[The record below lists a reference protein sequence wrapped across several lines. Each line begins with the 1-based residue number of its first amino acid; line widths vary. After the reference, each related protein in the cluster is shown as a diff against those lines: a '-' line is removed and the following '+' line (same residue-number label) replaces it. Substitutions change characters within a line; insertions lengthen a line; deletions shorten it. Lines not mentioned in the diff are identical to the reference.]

1 VNKHPLKTLTV
12 GFVVALTAAS
22 VASVAVA
29 APKKK
34 PAKKA
39 VARTKAKAKGS
50 APVRAGTGDVSAGQ
64 REKVALPT
72 SIALKTPVATRSL
85 GEVKP
90 PRSNEFYESNNKEA
104 EYEHLVDEE
113 IRALYNLSI
122 QNKRSPNRGEI
133 WLRLGERYVEKAR
146 LIEFREQAN
155 YDKALK
161 AFLEKKSGVRPKID
175 NRASHEYNKKA
186 IELYQWFVQD
196 FPKDPKVDQAL
207 FFLGYNQFELGNPDA
222 GERYYLQL
230 LHQYPDSPFV
240 IESRFALGEYYFE
253 NEQWQKALDNYAK
266 VIEAKRARLNA
277 FALYKASWCYYRLG
291 RAAAGLKSLE
301 RVVRLSRASDGGDN
315 VSGGGKRAVNKV
327 RLASEALKD
336 YVPFYAEVGD
346 PRRAF
351 SEFQRVSGDE
361 KQAAQMLERLAYIYS
376 DSGNRVSANSI
387 FKQLISMNPDGERAA
402 EYQYQVVLAYATS
415 DPKSFRYELEIWLNQ
430 FGPDSEWA
438 KVNAKNQKLV
448 GDMSKL
454 QETTVRNNV
463 LQLHQTAQ
471 NSRIETAQKS
481 AAAAYAQ
488 YFRYFPQSEKQV
500 EMRFFYAEL
509 LYDMERYTDAAK
521 LYNYV
526 ADHDEPNGK
535 YRERAIVN
543 TLLALEKDLPSNAD
557 IEAKRGKSLDPLPL
571 DPPVA
576 RFEAAALKYA
586 NAFPKS
592 EKASDILRRLGV
604 LYYSYNQFDKAID
617 IFQRILKDY
626 PKSPNAEIAG
636 NLILDIYKLKG
647 DMIGLA
653 DKGQEMLQNPSIAN
667 SQFGTKIRGMMEK
680 ASFMKADK
688 LAEKGDPGAA
698 AKQYEQFATTY
709 KSSDLAVASRYKAA
723 VNYEKAGDL
732 VSSMRMHAMILAGDS
747 GDPKVRD
754 IQNDSRNALSH
765 LYQQTGQLE
774 LAAKSYH
781 DYAASNLKDSKAI
794 NGFFNAGVLY
804 DALGEY
810 GQAQTNYDTYFAK
823 SKNSDRIE
831 VLYLDGQIWKK
842 RGNQGRAASF
852 FDRYIKEGGRNQ
864 AHIVEAVYEMARNS
878 KRLGQNTKQKELWQ
892 EVISRHKRAGAAKE
906 ATAAFAAEAQFE
918 LSQPILRDLNAI
930 KFYHN
935 AKQQAQA
942 ANDIKQLREK
952 YVNEMKKVILFDNAK
967 WIIAALASSGQM
979 FETIAHKFD
988 GIPTPNGFSPED
1000 AKKYRDLISQQ
1011 SNGFRDEA
1019 KNSYKT
1025 AVDRSQELESYSEW
1039 TMIARQGLA
1048 NLDPASKAKDA
1059 GEVAADAQTTDWMG
1073 L

>member
-1 VNKHPLKTLTV
+1 LKLIACWGVIAALTV
-12 GFVVALTAAS
+12 SSAAE
-22 VASVAVA
+22 A

-34 PAKKA
+34 TAAKTSRA
-39 VARTKAKAKGS
+39 VARKVKRTARGKV
-50 APVRAGTGDVSAGQ
+50 PQRAGTGDVSAGS

-72 SIALKTPVATRSL
+72 SQALRTPVATRSL
-85 GEVKP
+85 SVVKP
-90 PRSNEFYESNNKEA
+90 PRSNEFYDTSNKEA
-104 EYEHLVDEE
+104 EYESLVDQE
-113 IRALYNLSI
+113 IKALYNLSQ

-146 LIEFREQAN
+146 LVEFREQAN
-155 YDKALK
+155 YDKELK
-161 AFLEKKSGVRPKID
+161 NFMEKKTRVRPKID
-175 NRASHEYNKKA
+175 NRLSREYNRKA

-207 FFLGYNQFELGNPDA
+207 FFLGYNQFELGNVEQ
-222 GERYYLQL
+222 GERYYLML
-230 LHQYPDSPFV
+230 LQRFPGSPYIV
-240 IESRFALGEYYFE
+240 ESRFALGEYYFE

-291 RAAAGLKSLE
+291 RGAAGLKALE
-301 RVVRLSRASDGGDN
+301 RVVRLSRASDTNENIAGGN
-315 VSGGGKRAVNKV
+315 KRAVNKV

-346 PRRAF
+346 SRRAY
-351 SEFQRVSGDE
+351 SEFMRVAGDE
-361 KQAAQMLERLAYIYS
+361 KQAIQMLERLAYIYA
-376 DSGNRVSANSI
+376 DAGNRSGANSI
-387 FKQLISMNPDGERAA
+387 FKQLISMNPTGERAA

-415 DPKSFRYELEIWLNQ
+415 EPRAFRSELEIWLNM
-430 FGPDSEWA
+430 FGPDSDWA
-438 KVNAKNQKLV
+438 KTNAKNQKLV
-448 GDMSKL
+448 GDMASL

-471 NSRIETAQKS
+471 NSRIETAQKA

-488 YFRYFPQSEKQV
+488 YFRYFPSSAKQI

-509 LYDMERYTDAAK
+509 LYDMDRYADAAK

-526 ADHDEPNGK
+526 ADHDDPNGK

-543 TLLALEKDLPSNAD
+543 TLLALEKDLPSNQE
-557 IEAKRGKSLDPLPL
+557 IEAKRGKSLEPMPL
-571 DPPVA
+571 DPSVA

-592 EKASDILRRLGV
+592 QKASDILRRLGV

-617 IFQRILKDY
+617 IFERILRDY

-653 DKGQEMLQNPSIAN
+653 DKGQAMLQNPAIAN
-667 SQFGTKIRGMMEK
+667 TAFGTKIRGMMEK

-688 LAEKGDPGAA
+688 LAEKGDPSAA

-709 KSSDLAVASRYKAA
+709 KASDLAVASRYKAA

-732 VSSMRMHAMILAGDS
+732 VSAMRMHSLILAGDS
-747 GDPKVRD
+747 SDPKVRAV
-754 IQNDSRNALSH
+754 QNDSRNALSH
-765 LYQQTGQLE
+765 IYQQTGQLE

-781 DYAASNLKDSKAI
+781 GYASANMKDKKAV

-804 DALGEY
+804 DALGDY
-810 GQAQTNYDTYFAK
+810 SAAQANYDMYFAK
-823 SKNSDRIE
+823 SKNADRIE

-842 RGNQGRAASF
+842 RGNQGRAAAF

-864 AHIVEAVYEMARNS
+864 AHIVEAVYEMARNA
-878 KRLGQNTKQKELWQ
+878 KRLGQVTKQKELWQ
-892 EVISRHKRAGAAKE
+892 EVISRYKRAGAAKQ

-918 LSQPILRDLNAI
+918 LSQSVLRDLHSI

-942 ANDIKQLREK
+942 ANDVKQYREK
-952 YVNEMKKVILFDNAK
+952 YINEMKKVILFDNAE
-967 WIIAALASSGQM
+967 WIVAALTSSGQM
-979 FETIAHKFD
+979 FESIARKFD
-988 GIPTPNGFSPED
+988 AIPTPNGFSADD
-1000 AKKYRDLISQQ
+1000 AKKYRELISQQ
-1011 SNGFRDEA
+1011 SNGFREEA

-1025 AVDRSQELESYSEW
+1025 AIDRSQELESYSEW
-1039 TMIARQGLA
+1039 TTIARQGLA
-1048 NLDPASKAKDA
+1048 GLDPAVKAKDA
-1059 GEVAADAQTTDWMG
+1059 GEVASEASATDWMG